1 MQMRSLLLLNMHATH
16 IAMAPSTILCGGAA
30 AAAAA
35 VLVKHT
41 LDLILHF
48 VQHLQ
53 GATDEVAPCCSMLR
67 CNRCG

>member
-1 MQMRSLLLLNMHATH
+1 MQTRILLILNMHTTH
-16 IAMAPSTILCGGAA
+16 IAMAHSTTLCGG

-35 VLVKHT
+35 VLVKHS

-53 GATDEVAPCCSMLR
+53 GATDEVAPCCAVL
-67 CNRCG
+67 NRCG